1 MQRGRACK
9 GGSEVGH
16 GNRSLP
22 TAVFRVV
29 RARSAWGEE
38 PEKVSR
44 PLLAACRRATLRVQ
58 GAPGRV
64 FGSKGRRRAAW
75 NPAWAPRPSGHGM
88 RSVGDC
94 WGAREGYV
102 GTSRGGRRRVSES
115 RRRYPNRDG
124 LSRAAHGRYAHGA
137 AGGEAALH
145 AERLRCCAA
154 RPSEEGGRL
163 LTGINEKDERRELLD
178 AVADAGRLARGLD
191 QLLESM
197 AHIDQLDPLDV
208 EGILA
213 LRSIS
218 ERCAE
223 RIEDAARILEAAER
237 GLLCRTLN
245 AARRKGTLRSRR
257 GSRRVARP
265 ASSIL
270 AGARNWGA
278 LGQLSPLMVSSSSTM

>member
-1 MQRGRACK
+1 MGRRTRKSVAALAGRLPACDPARPRSA
-9 GGSEVGH
+9 GAGFGSE
-16 GNRSLP
+16 
-22 TAVFRVV
+22 
-29 RARSAWGEE
+29 
-38 PEKVSR
+38 
-44 PLLAACRRATLRVQ
+44 
-58 GAPGRV
+58 
-64 FGSKGRRRAAW
+64 GRRRAAW

-88 RSVGDC
+88 RPVGGC
-94 WGAREGYV
+94 WAPAGIGDDVAA
-102 GTSRGGRRRVSES
+102 GTEAASES
-115 RRRYPNRDG
+115 WCRYPNRDG

-197 AHIDQLDPLDV
+197 AHADQLDPLDV

>member
-1 MQRGRACK
+1 MGRRTRKSVAALAGRLPACDPARPRSA
-9 GGSEVGH
+9 GAGFGSE
-16 GNRSLP
+16 
-22 TAVFRVV
+22 
-29 RARSAWGEE
+29 
-38 PEKVSR
+38 
-44 PLLAACRRATLRVQ
+44 
-58 GAPGRV
+58 
-64 FGSKGRRRAAW
+64 GRRRAAW
-75 NPAWAPRPSGHGM
+75 NRTWAPGLPDMGCDLSAIA
-88 RSVGDC
+88 
-94 WGAREGYV
+94 GALARV
-102 GTSRGGRRRVSES
+102 TSGRRVEDGGAFP